1 MQTIARK
8 SLFRYEFEMT
18 DLGRFY
24 RTGSNETCS
33 PTLSYNSH
41 LILRPISSSSE
52 NAEQVQ
58 DIAGVCFISLVALST
73 LVNSVIIVHFLV
85 KRKYRRSH
93 HMTYL
98 NLAVADLL
106 ISVYGTAVR
115 GPGDF
120 FIFLFFMKIN
130 ID

>member
-1 MQTIARK
+1 
-8 SLFRYEFEMT
+8 MT

-24 RTGSNETCS
+24 RTGSNETCP
-33 PTLSYNSH
+33 PTLSFNSH
-41 LILRPISSSSE
+41 LILRPIRSSSE

-58 DIAGVCFISLVALST
+58 DIIAGVCFISLVALST

-85 KRKYRRSH
+85 KRKYKRSH

-120 FIFLFFMKIN
+120 SIFLLI
-130 ID
+130 